1 MVIIADSVT
10 VYCETRGVH
19 RPTVTWMK
27 GIEVLSNSSSAAISE
42 SVGPNGTVNSS
53 LTISMFS
60 RSDAGEYSCSV
71 TNSAGNDTAIF
82 QLTIQGECLLL
93 DISDFCSMCDAVNA
107 LPHSSPSPTP
117 VPTLI
122 HLPLQP
128 PSLPSFISLSDPRP
142 YPRSS
147 LQSLLWLWSTRM
159 M

>member
-1 MVIIADSVT
+1 MVTIADSVT

-27 GIEVLSNSSSAAISE
+27 GIEVLSNSSNVAISE

-60 RSDAGEYSCSV
+60 RSDAEEYSCSV
-71 TNSAGNDTAIF
+71 TNSAGNDTASF

-93 DISDFCSMCDAVNA
+93 DRKISDFCSMCDAVNA
-107 LPHSSPSPTP
+107 FPHSSPSPTP

-122 HLPLQP
+122 HL
-128 PSLPSFISLSDPRP
+128 SRACSGCGLPG
-142 YPRSS
+142 
-147 LQSLLWLWSTRM
+147 
-159 M
+159 